1 MLASRKRVAFASL
14 STLFKPKASTQSASL
29 RPPYAH
35 DKALLSTLCAT
46 CVEKPCVA
54 SCEENII
61 VLDNENFPS
70 LVFTQSGCTFCKEC
84 ALACPLGVLTL
95 EEEPSIEALFSI
107 DTKQCM
113 AWNHVICNSC
123 ADVCDAKAITF
134 FGMLRPLLDKEKCT
148 GCGFCY
154 GICPSNAV
162 KYRITSQGV

>member
-1 MLASRKRVAFASL
+1 MIDSRKREAFASL
-14 STLFKPKASTQSASL
+14 STLFKPKAPTQNGVL

-35 DKALLSTLCAT
+35 DMELFSARCAT

-61 VLDNENFPS
+61 VLDSEKTPS
-70 LVFTQSGCTFCKEC
+70 LLFTQRGCTFCKEC

-95 EEEPSIEALFSI
+95 EKEPKIEARFCI

-113 AWNHVICNSC
+113 AWNGVICNSC

-134 FGMLRPLLDKEKCT
+134 FGMLRPLLDKETCT
-148 GCGFCY
+148 SCGFCY

-162 KYRITSQGV
+162 KYHITSQGV